1 MSVINGLKN
10 LEDFRGEITLL
21 NIENS
26 PGPNH
31 RKRRIFQFLSV
42 LKQQKL
48 KKTELCLIVVS
59 IVWRGSS
66 CKLGN
71 WEKGGKIWKEPGKL
85 KLKAVAAA
93 GEEYVSKSHYW
104 GQPLNSKS
112 QYQGRPLNSINWI
125 LIVDA
130 HWWGCQ
136 CSESSGIRNKLIS
149 NLSTFLVTDE
159 MVTVHRYGLSLMT
172 TSAWWWFTMIK
183 NWYKV
188 MMRWNSHIWRWLS
201 TVEVWQKSD
210 LEGV

>member
-48 KKTELCLIVVS
+48 KKIWALFDCGEHCVKRLQLQI
-59 IVWRGSS
+59 R
-66 CKLGN
+66 KLG
-71 WEKGGKIWKEPGKL
+71 KGRQNRRPGKL

-93 GEEYVSKSHYW
+93 GEEYVSKSHYR

-112 QYQGRPLNSINWI
+112 QYQGQPLNSINWI

-130 HWWGCQ
+130 HWWGLQ

-188 MMRWNSHIWRWLS
+188 MMR
-201 TVEVWQKSD
+201 
-210 LEGV
+210 